1 MVNGEPFSSRQSI
14 TASFSAPTINKLNP
28 IQTRRFPTIIIEQNI
43 ENTTFIE
50 QNIENT
56 TFIEL

>member
-1 MVNGEPFSSRQSI
+1 MVNGEPFSGRQFV

-28 IQTRRFPTIIIEQNI
+28 IQTRGIPTIIIEQNI

-50 QNIENT
+50 
-56 TFIEL
+56 L